1 MDICSWTK
9 AVWKI
14 RKKIVDFLAG
24 EVILHSVW
32 LVFAASAFSIFAQS
46 LFVSA
51 AD

>member
-1 MDICSWTK
+1 LIY
-9 AVWKI
+9 VVGRRLLEKI

-32 LVFAASAFSIFAQS
+32 LVFAASAFPIFAQS